1 MFKLVLVALLLSGCS
16 DAQFKAGE
24 VVNTPPG
31 CVDLRAADANAD
43 C

>member
-1 MFKLVLVALLLSGCS
+1 MIRLLLVALLLSGCA
-16 DAQFKAGE
+16 DTQFKAGA

-31 CVDLRAADANAD
+31 CVDLRVADADAD

>member
-1 MFKLVLVALLLSGCS
+1 MLKLVLVTLLLSGCS
-16 DAQFKAGE
+16 DTQFKAGA

-31 CVDLRAADANAD
+31 CVDLRADNPDAD